1 MCYIVI
7 DVVINVVYRYQSR
20 EWAEE
25 LWDKWFYEVLSEV
38 RSALAEYEKGRRP
51 VQWWLPDS
59 TMNSKRKNKNKDT
72 DGPSGTAPI
81 TLGGGGGGASS
92 TVPASGATSVN
103 ISVVNLE
110 LTSIQSLPSIVDEVC
125 IYYFIIVLA
134 LITCTCTFTC
144 IHVHACIV
152 INYFV

>member
-1 MCYIVI
+1 M
-7 DVVINVVYRYQSR
+7 VYRYQSR

-72 DGPSGTAPI
+72 DSPSGTAPI
-81 TLGGGGGGASS
+81 TLGGGGGGGSS

-103 ISVVNLE
+103 ISVANLE

-125 IYYFIIVLA
+125 ILLYYCIVLNYMYMY
-134 LITCTCTFTC
+134 IMMYTC
-144 IHVHACIV
+144 ACMYYHKLFCV
-152 INYFV
+152 ILNVV

>member
-1 MCYIVI
+1 M
-7 DVVINVVYRYQSR
+7 
-20 EWAEE
+20 
-25 LWDKWFYEVLSEV
+25 SEV

-72 DGPSGTAPI
+72 DSPSGTAPI
-81 TLGGGGGGASS
+81 TLGGGGGGGGGGGASS

-103 ISVVNLE
+103 ISVANLE

-125 IYYFIIVLA
+125 LYYFIIVLA
-134 LITCTCTFTC
+134 LITCKYTL
-144 IHVHACIV
+144 
-152 INYFV
+152 